1 MAPEIE
7 RSKSEVILIGAGCAL
22 NYWTFWVNSHSYA
35 SGSLGSL
42 LNPNVFAC
50 LCLAALAFMGG
61 RVIQSRWAPGID
73 VSLGTLGSMSA
84 VCVVFGG
91 ELPDWAWLLVYC
103 LSGISLAWLQL
114 RLIMMLMSYG
124 LPSVLS
130 LSLLA
135 SIAFVGLLLLSTV
148 MTRVVGEL
156 LGALAPLACG
166 LSLGCNRAMDKP
178 HEGLPYY
185 DGSFLELIC
194 GPCACMFGL
203 YFVYAAANILLKV
216 DFGGTSGTSLSWI
229 SYGCTALLLVIAFK
243 AFVRDKRSVNFYA
256 LAKIPVALLALALV
270 AAGLTQSSPF
280 LQVLTFTS
288 VWVIN
293 ITFQILVVDML
304 QHCGDRRLRWAG
316 LSLALS
322 PLSYYLGRI
331 LFYSVASETSGV
343 FALNQTLC
351 FILLG
356 VIVLIV
362 VAFFRPESHVAHL
375 LLHDLNNAG
384 DPVSLSGSQ
393 DYEQRCLAFARSR
406 GLSERETEIML
417 YIAKGYSKPFIAEK
431 LFITDNTVR
440 THVKRIYEKVGVHSK
455 RELQELI
462 EDAE

>member
-1 MAPEIE
+1 MAPEGE
-7 RSKSEVILIGAGCAL
+7 RSKSEAILIGAGCAL

-35 SGSLGSL
+35 SGDLGSF

-50 LCLAALAFMGG
+50 LCLAVLAFADG
-61 RVIQSRWAPGID
+61 RIMQSPWASKVD
-73 VSLGTLGSMSA
+73 AVLGTLGSASA
-84 VCVVFGG
+84 ICVVFGE
-91 ELPDWAWLLVYC
+91 ELPHWAWLLVYC
-103 LSGISLAWLQL
+103 SSGISLAWLQL
-114 RLIMMLMSYG
+114 RLVMMLTSYG

-135 SIAFVGLLLLSTV
+135 SISFVGLLLLSTA

-166 LSLGCNRAMDKP
+166 LLLGLDRTRAAP

-185 DGSFLELIC
+185 KESFLELIS

-216 DFGGTSGTSLSWI
+216 DFGGTLGTTLSWI
-229 SYGCTALLLVIAFK
+229 SYGCTALLLATAFK
-243 AFVRDKRSVNFYA
+243 AFVRDKHSVNFYT

-270 AAGLTQSSPF
+270 TAGLTQSSPF

-288 VWVIN
+288 VWIIN
-293 ITFQILVVDML
+293 IIFQILVVDIL
-304 QHCGDRRLRWAG
+304 HHCGSCKLHWAG
-316 LSLALS
+316 LCLALP

-331 LFYSVASETSGV
+331 LFYSVASETAGM

-362 VAFFRPESHVAHL
+362 VAFFRPESHTARL

-393 DYEQRCLAFARSR
+393 DYEQRCLAFAQSH

-417 YIAKGYSKPFIAEK
+417 YVAKGYSKPFIAEK

-462 EDAE
+462 EGEG

>member
-1 MAPEIE
+1 MASESE
-7 RSKSEVILIGAGCAL
+7 LSKSGAVLIGAGCAL

-35 SGSLGSL
+35 SGSLGSF
-42 LNPNVFAC
+42 LNPNIFAFFC
-50 LCLAALAFMGG
+50 LVALAFMGHH
-61 RVIQSRWAPGID
+61 VIQSRWASKMDI
-73 VSLGTLGSMSA
+73 VLGALGSASA
-84 VCVVFGG
+84 ICVVFGG
-91 ELPDWAWLLVYC
+91 ELPGWAWLLAYC
-103 LSGISLAWLQL
+103 LSGISVAWLQL
-114 RLIMMLMSYG
+114 RLITMLTLYG

-130 LSLLA
+130 LSLLS
-135 SIAFVGLLLLSTV
+135 SIAFVGLLFLSTV
-148 MTRVVGEL
+148 MTRAVGEL
-156 LGALAPLACG
+156 LGALAPFACG
-166 LSLGCNRAMDKP
+166 FLLSLNRTESTP
-178 HEGLPYY
+178 YEGLPYY
-185 DGSFLELIC
+185 EDSLLELIC

-216 DFGGTSGTSLSWI
+216 DFGGTSGTFLSWI

-243 AFVRDKRSVNFYA
+243 TFVRDKRSVNFYT
-256 LAKIPVALLALALV
+256 LTKIPVALLALALV

-293 ITFQILVVDML
+293 IIFQLLVIDML
-304 QHCGDRRLRWAG
+304 QHCGDHRLCWTG
-316 LSLALS
+316 LCLALP

-331 LFYSVASETSGV
+331 LFYGVASETSGT

-356 VIVLIV
+356 VIVLIIV
-362 VAFFRPESHVAHL
+362 VFFRPESHVARL
-375 LLHDLNNAG
+375 LLNDLNNAG

-393 DYEQRCLAFARSR
+393 DYEQRCLAFARSH

-462 EDAE
+462 EDEG